1 MHLSTW
7 LGQSNVVL
15 EYSRFF
21 VFPSTRTHET
31 STFKARPNSSRE
43 SGLFSFSK
51 VFFSTNHCA
60 ARGLFCLSD
69 PRIFTKSAAIRAF
82 MNRFQRNSELKLLSA
97 SSFDPRGRFSVLL
110 VRLALKIFC
119 PFFGH
124 FLGSV
129 GQNANFTPRMTFDG
143 SKHLRIDFLVVS
155 YPFLSLEKIFK
166 PHFFGGALFWVN
178 LTKFNEFDLF
188 LLILKASP

>member
-1 MHLSTW
+1 MHLSIW

-97 SSFDPRGRFSVLL
+97 SSFEPRGRF
-110 VRLALKIFC
+110 
-119 PFFGH
+119 
-124 FLGSV
+124 
-129 GQNANFTPRMTFDG
+129 
-143 SKHLRIDFLVVS
+143 LVVFVRWS
-155 YPFLSLEKIFK
+155 
-166 PHFFGGALFWVN
+166 V
-178 LTKFNEFDLF
+178 
-188 LLILKASP
+188 ILDTAKL